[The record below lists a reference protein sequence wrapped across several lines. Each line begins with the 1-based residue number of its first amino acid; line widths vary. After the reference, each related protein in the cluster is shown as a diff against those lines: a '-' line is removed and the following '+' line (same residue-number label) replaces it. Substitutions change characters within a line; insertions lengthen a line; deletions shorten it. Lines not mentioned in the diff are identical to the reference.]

1 MRRPMH
7 LAAACLAL
15 AASALALVGAP
26 VAGAQEQRVD
36 PQAIEAL
43 RKMGAHLR
51 TLKSFTLTADT
62 TQDEVLDNGQKIQVS
77 GLTTYNVRIPDRL
90 KLEVDNDRRHRI
102 FYYDGK
108 TVTQV
113 SPEDKLY
120 ATFDAPDTI
129 TKTIDLARKRYGVSL
144 PLADLF
150 YAGTDEDALNRI
162 TDAFLVSETL
172 LDGHWCSQYA
182 YRAARVDFQVWIR
195 KEGDPLPCELVTID
209 RTDPAGPKDDALI
222 TIDPNVTFTDDVFV
236 FTPSEGMEKIAFETV
251 LGVK

>member
-1 MRRPMH
+1 MNKRMH
-7 LAAACLAL
+7 VAVASLAL
-15 AASALALVGAP
+15 ALPAMGLGGAP
-26 VAGAQEQRVD
+26 KAVAQEERVD
-36 PQAIEAL
+36 PAAIEAL

-51 TLKSFTLTADT
+51 TLKSFKLTADT

-77 GLTTYNVRIPDRL
+77 GQTTYSVRIPDRL

-102 FYYDGK
+102 FYYDGRS
-108 TVTQV
+108 VTQV

-120 ATFDAPDTI
+120 ATFEAPETI

-150 YAGTDEDALNRI
+150 YAGTDEEALNRI
-162 TDAFLVSETL
+162 TDAFLVGETL
-172 LDGHWCSQYA
+172 LDGHWCKHYA
-182 YRAARVDFQVWIR
+182 YRVPRVDFQIWIR
-195 KEGDPLPCELVTID
+195 SEGDPLPCELVTID

-222 TIDPNVTFTDDVFV
+222 TIEPDVAFTDDVFV
-236 FTPSEGMEKIAFETV
+236 YAPPAGVEKIDFETV

>member
-1 MRRPMH
+1 MH
-7 LAAACLAL
+7 KLMHMAMACLAL
-15 AASALALVGAP
+15 GLPVLGGAP
-26 VAGAQEQRVD
+26 FASAQEQRVE
-36 PQAIEAL
+36 PEAIDAL

-51 TLKSFTLTADT
+51 TLKSFTITADT
-62 TQDEVLDNGQKIQVS
+62 TQDEVLDNGMKIQVS
-77 GLTTYNVRIPDRL
+77 GQTTYNVRLPDRL

-113 SPEDKLY
+113 APELKLY
-120 ATFDAPDTI
+120 ASFDAPDTVG
-129 TKTIDLARKRYGVSL
+129 KTIDLARKRYGVSL

-162 TDAFLVSETL
+162 TDAFLVGETL
-172 LDGHWCSQYA
+172 LDGQWCRQYA
-182 YRAARVDFQVWIR
+182 YRAPRVDFQVWIR

-222 TIDPNVTFTDDVFV
+222 TFDTNATFTDDVFA
-236 FTPSEGMEKIAFETV
+236 FASPQGLEKIAFETV